1 MGEASQTQKVSQ
13 WSKDV
18 KKALIDKDMTLRK
31 LAEDIG
37 YGITTV
43 SMVIRGRYSNMTAKV
58 IVEKINEVLGTTG
71 MPERTDTP
79 SDEWCQ
85 QVRIELIKRKMSINQ
100 LAEELDVSR
109 DKLSMILNGRMMN
122 EELVNL
128 INELLDIKMPAIP
141 SGDD

>member
-1 MGEASQTQKVSQ
+1 MQSPLHLKCRLT
-13 WSKDV
+13 
-18 KKALIDKDMTLRK
+18 
-31 LAEDIG
+31 
-37 YGITTV
+37 
-43 SMVIRGRYSNMTAKV
+43 
-58 IVEKINEVLGTTG
+58 
-71 MPERTDTP
+71 
-79 SDEWCQ
+79 
-85 QVRIELIKRKMSINQ
+85 VRIELIKRKMSINQ